1 PAFPFEKFPQTEAIL
16 GPQMKSVG
24 EAMAIG
30 RTFREALGKAI
41 RSLETRRAGLD
52 LASAGDDLAAIE
64 RAIAVLHPDRLFQV
78 ALGFQLGLTIE
89 RAHELTRI
97 DP

>member
-1 PAFPFEKFPQTEAIL
+1 MKWPRFAFEKFPRASPVL

-41 RSLETRRAGLD
+41 RSLETGRAGFD
-52 LASAGDDLAAIE
+52 LPMKAM
-64 RAIAVLHPDRLFQV
+64 RR
-78 ALGFQLGLTIE
+78 
-89 RAHELTRI
+89 
-97 DP
+97 